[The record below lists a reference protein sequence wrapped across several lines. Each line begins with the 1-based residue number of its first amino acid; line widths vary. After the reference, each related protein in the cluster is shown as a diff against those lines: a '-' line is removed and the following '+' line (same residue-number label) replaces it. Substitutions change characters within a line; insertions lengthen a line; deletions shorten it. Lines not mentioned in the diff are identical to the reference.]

1 MQEPQRYQLSVSAE
15 QLKVLRGAVDR
26 ALNVPFSKHKAE
38 TEGRWAAM
46 SALKGTDILSTTSPN
61 STIKRRRIDMRTPH
75 PVKKRPS
82 GKSNWPRSQEAR
94 ARLAARTAE
103 RRQLGMSR
111 WETDRTGLGRVSTPQ
126 DGRYVPSDAEREA
139 LVALTSELSMR
150 IGADVL
156 KPTAQ
161 AAMVAADAWSD
172 WIKARHGGR
181 SVEVAFHTGTT
192 APQFSTREGELLEQL
207 PDLAVGEALVFDG
220 AQMHRQQAGDWRI
233 TVTFES
239 S

>member
-1 MQEPQRYQLSVSAE
+1 
-15 QLKVLRGAVDR
+15 
-26 ALNVPFSKHKAE
+26 
-38 TEGRWAAM
+38 
-46 SALKGTDILSTTSPN
+46 
-61 STIKRRRIDMRTPH
+61 
-75 PVKKRPS
+75 
-82 GKSNWPRSQEAR
+82 
-94 ARLAARTAE
+94 
-103 RRQLGMSR
+103 
-111 WETDRTGLGRVSTPQ
+111 
-126 DGRYVPSDAEREA
+126 
-139 LVALTSELSMR
+139 MR

-192 APQFSTREGELLEQL
+192 APQFSTREGELLAQL